1 MSTIAPPKISKS
13 DGLTLTQ
20 VFRHPTILLGTII
33 MVVMIV
39 GAIFAA
45 WLGTVDPQ
53 SLSPLRRLKPPS
65 SELWF
70 GGDMVGRDVYSRTL
84 YGGRVSL
91 FVGIAVASIAIFFG
105 LIVGLLAGFVGWF
118 DAVFMRV
125 MDGVMAIP
133 SILLAVALIALTGA
147 SVGNVIFAITISE
160 LPRVSRLVRST
171 VLSLKERPYVEAAI
185 VVGTPFHALLTRHI
199 LPNTMGP
206 LLVQGSYI
214 FASAIMIEAALSFI
228 GAGTPPEMPSWGNMI
243 SEGRLVFQIAP
254 HLVLFPGLALAL
266 TVLAVNMIGDGL
278 RDVLDPN
285 FRAR

>member
-1 MSTIAPPKISKS
+1 
-13 DGLTLTQ
+13 
-20 VFRHPTILLGTII
+20 

-39 GAIFAA
+39 GAIFAS